1 MNTTPATP
9 EATVT
14 TLPEKLIDYLVRTS
28 TEGNET
34 PEEIYRNLIE
44 KTWAEATRKSKKDK
58 LADKLFKESTVINSE
73 LKERISFALEVIH
86 NTLRKLTY
94 SKPDD
99 LTSLPRYSSYKIEG
113 IFYYDSVK
121 RTEVPVSSRGAD
133 DFNIPKGA
141 YVKISD
147 INSWN
152 GNKGKEHQIPLEYLN
167 RDPMYLSQMVRNR
180 VKVHMKQQRR
190 IELADLGSKIADTRK
205 TIKQAEEN
213 LEVLV
218 KRIETLESSPVLKV
232 RTPRPPKPDNI

>member
-1 MNTTPATP
+1 MNTAPATS

-14 TLPEKLIDYLVRTS
+14 NLPEKLIDYLVRTS

-94 SKPDD
+94 SIPEE
-99 LTSLPRYSSYKIEG
+99 LSTLPRSSSYKVEG
-113 IFYYDSVK
+113 IFYYDAV
-121 RTEVPVSSRGAD
+121 RRVEVPLSSKGAD
-133 DFNIPKGA
+133 DFNVPQNA
-141 YVKISD
+141 YVKISNVHAWD
-147 INSWN
+147 KS
-152 GNKGKEHQIPLEYLN
+152 KGKEHKFPLEYLN
-167 RDPMYLSQMVRNR
+167 RDPIFLSQMVRNR
-180 VKVHMKQQRR
+180 VKVHMQQQRR
-190 IELADLGSKIADTRK
+190 VELADLGNKIADTRS
-205 TIKQAEEN
+205 TIKQAEKN
-213 LEVLV
+213 LEVLIE
-218 KRIETLESSPVLKV
+218 RIETLESSPVLKV